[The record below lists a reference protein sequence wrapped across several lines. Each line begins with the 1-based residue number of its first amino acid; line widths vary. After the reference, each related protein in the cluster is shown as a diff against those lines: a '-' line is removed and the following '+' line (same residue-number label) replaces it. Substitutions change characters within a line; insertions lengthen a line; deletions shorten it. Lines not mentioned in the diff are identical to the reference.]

1 MEIGRIKSSE
11 PTRIG
16 ELLIKAGLI
25 TQHQLNDALVLSRK
39 TKTPVG
45 RILLMSG
52 NLTTRDLQTVL
63 AAQTMIRAKKVAYK
77 VAIQCIY
84 TARQLSVPFEE
95 ALERQGWTDPTEREA
110 IGELAELL
118 LEGEVLS
125 EKQLKAA
132 SERSK
137 DTGVPIGRTLV
148 LMGLVSPSVMATALD
163 AQVSLRR
170 NTLSRTQAV
179 LGIKIAFTRRISLEQ
194 ALTMEGIHQPKPES
208 WLRLGELF
216 ALAGMLTESDNLWA
230 VETSLEDGRPFGEIL
245 KDAGLVSERE
255 LEAALELQRLVC
267 EKELTSEQASEVL
280 KGVKDFHLSVKEGCK
295 QLRHFGSQ
303 VVSLLKMAGIIL
315 PQQIEAAKVH
325 CREQVVDFSLYLK
338 DLGVISPH
346 SLKLARECLRLI
358 RDDKLKINQAIVL
371 LNYCARS
378 GVSLQAG
385 LQELAW
391 DEAVSTP
398 IFTKTRELSSDYS

>member
-1 MEIGRIKSSE
+1 
-11 PTRIG
+11 
-16 ELLIKAGLI
+16 LLIKVGFI
-25 TQHQLNDALVLSRK
+25 SQHQLNDALVLSKK

-52 NLTTRDLQTVL
+52 NVSTRDLQAVL
-63 AAQTMIRAKKVAYK
+63 SAQAMIRAKKVAYK
-77 VAIQCIY
+77 AAIHCVG
-84 TARQLSVPFEE
+84 ASRQLAISFEE
-95 ALERQGWTDPTEREA
+95 ALERQGWANPTQPES

-118 LEGEVLS
+118 LAAEVLS

-132 SERSK
+132 SDRSK
-137 DTGVPIGRTLV
+137 DSGVPIGRTLV

-170 NTLSRTQAV
+170 DTLSYENAV
-179 LGIKIAFTRRISLEQ
+179 LGIKIACTRRVSLEQ
-194 ALTMEGIHQPKPES
+194 ALVLEGIHQAKPES

-245 KDAGLVSERE
+245 KNAGLVSDRE

-267 EKELTSEQASEVL
+267 EKELTSEQASEIL
-280 KGVKDFHLSVKEGCK
+280 KGVKEYQMSVKEACK

-303 VVSLLKMAGIIL
+303 VVSLLKMAGIVM

-325 CREQVVDFSLYLK
+325 CREQVADLSIYLR
-338 DLGVISPH
+338 DLGIVSPQA
-346 SLKLARECLRLI
+346 LKLGRECLRLI

-371 LNYCARS
+371 LNYCAKS
-378 GVSLQAG
+378 EISLQQG

-391 DEAVSTP
+391 DEVVSTP
-398 IFTKTRELSSDYS
+398 VFTRTKEVTPDYS

>member
-16 ELLIKAGLI
+16 ELLIKVGFI
-25 TQHQLNDALVLSRK
+25 SQHQLNDALVLSRK

-52 NLTTRDLQTVL
+52 NVSTRDLQSVL
-63 AAQTMIRAKKVAYK
+63 AAQAMIRAKRLAYK
-77 VAIQCIY
+77 AAIQCIGA
-84 TARQLSVPFEE
+84 ARQLAITFEE
-95 ALERQGWTDPTEREA
+95 ALERQGWTDPTQPES

-118 LEGEVLS
+118 LAAEVLS
-125 EKQLKAA
+125 EKQLRSA

-170 NTLSRTQAV
+170 NTLSQAHAV
-179 LGIKIAFTRRISLEQ
+179 LGIKIACTRRLSLEQ
-194 ALTMEGIHQPKPES
+194 ALVMEGIHQAKPES

-245 KDAGLVSERE
+245 KNAGLVSDRE

-267 EKELTSEQASEVL
+267 QKELTSEQASEIL
-280 KGVKDFHLSVKEGCK
+280 KGVKEYQMSVKEACK

-303 VVSLLKMAGIIL
+303 VVSLLKMAGIVL
-315 PQQIEAAKVH
+315 PQQIDAAKVH
-325 CREQVVDFSLYLK
+325 CREQVADLSIYLR
-338 DLGVISPH
+338 DLGIISPH
-346 SLKLARECLRLI
+346 SLKLGRECLRLI
-358 RDDKLKINQAIVL
+358 REDKVKINQAIAL

-378 GVSLQAG
+378 GISIQQG

-391 DEAVSTP
+391 DEVVSTP
-398 IFTKTRELSSDYS
+398 VFTRTKEISADYS

>member
-25 TQHQLNDALVLSRK
+25 SQHQLNDALVLSRK

-52 NLTTRDLQTVL
+52 NLTARDLQTVL
-63 AAQTMIRAKKVAYK
+63 AAQAMIRAKKVAYK

-95 ALERQGWTDPTEREA
+95 ALERQGWTDPSARDT

-170 NTLSRTQAV
+170 STLSRAQAV
-179 LGIKIAFTRRISLEQ
+179 LGIKIAFTRRVSLEQ
-194 ALTMEGIHQPKPES
+194 ALVMEGIHQPKPES

-280 KGVKDFHLSVKEGCK
+280 KGVKHYHLSVKEGCK
-295 QLRHFGSQ
+295 QLRHTGSQ
-303 VVSLLKMAGIIL
+303 VVSLLKMAGIVL
-315 PQQIEAAKVH
+315 PQQIEAAKIH
-325 CREQVVDFSLYLK
+325 CREQVADLSLYLR

-346 SLKLARECLRLI
+346 TLKLGRECLRLI
-358 RDDKLKINQAIVL
+358 RTDKLKINQAIVI
-371 LNYCARS
+371 LNYCATS
-378 GVSLQAG
+378 GVSLQQG

-398 IFTKTRELSSDYS
+398 IFTKTKELSSDYS

>member
-25 TQHQLNDALVLSRK
+25 TQHQLNDGLVLSRK
-39 TKTPVG
+39 TKTPLG

-52 NLTTRDLQTVL
+52 NLTSRDLQTVL

-77 VAIQCIY
+77 VAIKCIY
-84 TARQLSVPFEE
+84 TARQLSVSFEE
-95 ALERQGWTDPTEREA
+95 ALERLGWTDPSERDT

-163 AQVSLRR
+163 AQVSIRR
-170 NTLSRTQAV
+170 NTLSREQAV
-179 LGIKIAFTRRISLEQ
+179 LGIKIAFTRRVSLEQ
-194 ALTMEGIHQPKPES
+194 ALVLEGIHQPKPES

-245 KDAGLVSERE
+245 KDAGFVSERE
-255 LEAALELQRLVC
+255 LQAALELQRLVC
-267 EKELTSEQASEVL
+267 ERELTSEQASEVL
-280 KGVKDFHLSVKEGCK
+280 KGVKDYHLSVKEGCK
-295 QLRHFGSQ
+295 QLRHSGSQ
-303 VVSLLKMAGIIL
+303 VVSLLKMAGIVM

-325 CREQVVDFSLYLK
+325 CREQVADLSLYLR

-346 SLKLARECLRLI
+346 TLKLGRECLRLI
-358 RDDKLKINQAIVL
+358 RDDKLKINQAIVI
-371 LNYCARS
+371 LNYCATS
-378 GVSLQAG
+378 AVSLQQG

-391 DEAVSTP
+391 DQAVSTP